1 MDNYTDTLRNLQV
14 SEKLQLVEQIWDD
27 LAAQEAPIP
36 LPAWAV
42 SEAVRRRD
50 EMLADPN
57 LGSSHDEVWE
67 RIHESRHG

>member
-14 SEKLQLVEQIWDD
+14 TEKLQLVEQIWDD
-27 LAAQEAPIP
+27 LATQTTPIP

-42 SEAVRRRD
+42 SEAVRRRE

-57 LGSSHDEVWE
+57 LGSSHHEVWK
-67 RIHESRHG
+67 RIHEARHG